1 MQIKEFF
8 NGMIMEQ
15 TVTKKTA
22 DKKLKEKNKKKKQ
35 REQLAREKQKYYDF
49 YDDVKT
55 FARDNGEW

>member
-1 MQIKEFF
+1 
-8 NGMIMEQ
+8 MEQ